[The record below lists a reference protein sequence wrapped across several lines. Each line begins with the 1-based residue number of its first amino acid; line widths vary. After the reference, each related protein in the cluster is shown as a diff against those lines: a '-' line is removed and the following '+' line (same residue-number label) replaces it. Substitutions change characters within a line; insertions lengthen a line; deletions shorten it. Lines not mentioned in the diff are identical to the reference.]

1 MSYNIFLQKTQMRQK
16 MTKADIV
23 NWIIE
28 NKQVRAAKKDVS
40 NVVSRVF
47 EIITQELVNG
57 EDNHKVQI
65 SGFGTFIVKKR
76 APKIGRNPKTKEE
89 KLIPERFG
97 ISFKTGKKLQKAL
110 NS

>member
-1 MSYNIFLQKTQMRQK
+1 

-28 NKQVRAAKKDVS
+28 NKEVKASKRDVS
-40 NVVSRVF
+40 KLVNRIF
-47 EIITQELVNG
+47 EIISEEITNG
-57 EDNHKVQI
+57 DDNHKIQI

-97 ISFKTGKKLQKAL
+97 ISFKVGKKLHRKL
-110 NS
+110 NGE

>member
-1 MSYNIFLQKTQMRQK
+1 

-28 NKQVRAAKKDVS
+28 NKDIDLTKKEITDVV
-40 NVVSRVF
+40 N
-47 EIITQELVNG
+47 EIFNKISEELVNG
-57 EDNHKVQI
+57 EDSKKVQL

-76 APKIGRNPKTKEE
+76 AAKIGRNPRTKEE

-97 ISFKTGKKLQKAL
+97 ISFRVGKHLKEAL
-110 NS
+110 NGSNSKIGA